1 MTRYDTSKTSP
12 DFSPPPPGLGSWTWF
27 AGIVVAAA
35 VILGL
40 FLWNGLGGQ
49 PSASTQS
56 GPATAPA
63 STAAR

>member
-12 DFSPPPPGLGSWTWF
+12 DYSPPPRGLGGWTWIV
-27 AGIVVAAA
+27 GIAVAAA

-40 FLWNGLGGQ
+40 FLWNGLGTQ

-56 GPATAPA
+56 ATGAAPA
-63 STAAR
+63 PTAAR